1 MSFQVKIKNIG
12 KLADADIRIGDLTVF
27 AGPNNTGKSFVS
39 KLLYSLFNAMNA
51 DPVKG
56 YMNNSMKPVRILL
69 RRLIRR
75 IPIEDDSLSSL
86 FEEMNKEF
94 EKLRNLI
101 KEYST
106 DEFEELGKIILD
118 CLEKTNRMEKISKDI
133 ISLLKANENDIENKY
148 NPVPPAHSRL
158 VRSSKQIAENIER
171 RRVIM
176 FLEDLIRSLS
186 KLNNTFESGSE
197 QIFHDSMRWKIE
209 QSLIQNFQVSK
220 LPHLQDVESTSSEVE
235 IEGFGNFKIVNDKP
249 QFRITL
255 AQTYANLIYLESP
268 FYWKLKNAL
277 ENIRDYPSFRRPG
290 DRERLSGVP
299 EYFYDLARA
308 LKFQYTGDMAF
319 PHIYERLT
327 GKDVMGGKMAL
338 SETGDLLFHEN
349 GRQFPMSLTA
359 TGVAN
364 LGILALLIERKVLDK
379 GAFLFID
386 EPEAHLHPAWQ
397 VIMAEALFDIAKQ
410 GAKVVIATH
419 SPDILKWLEVH
430 AKENPEDKKLIALN
444 HFTYQGIRDSE
455 QDFEVKMAMIKKS
468 LTEPFSNL
476 YLKGLTL

>member
-51 DPVKG
+51 KHIA
-56 YMNNSMKPVRILL
+56 NCVRTIVDQLPLALRSPESEFFSGHADLASLTVTAKKLEDLLHNYRDGNFKKLDVTWLDILG
-69 RRLIRR
+69 
-75 IPIEDDSLSSL
+75 
-86 FEEMNKEF
+86 
-94 EKLRNLI
+94 
-101 KEYST
+101 
-106 DEFEELGKIILD
+106 ELGK
-118 CLEKTNRMEKISKDI
+118 LEENLNLSIQKTKEKKEELPP
-133 ISLLKANENDIENKY
+133 SLTNFVYRKNAL
-148 NPVPPAHSRL
+148 
-158 VRSSKQIAENIER
+158 
-171 RRVIM
+171 
-176 FLEDLIRSLS
+176 LEIGFRTYTATCIGKKIQEGLI
-186 KLNNTFESGSE
+186 G
-197 QIFHDSMRWKIE
+197 
-209 QSLIQNFQVSK
+209 NFQVSQ
-220 LPHLQDVESTSSEVE
+220 LFNLQKEKDKESEVDIHNFGK
-235 IEGFGNFKIVNDKP
+235 IELLYEGIEFDMRGYCLHRDYSDV
-249 QFRITL
+249 
-255 AQTYANLIYLESP
+255 IYLESP

-277 ENIRDYPSFRRPG
+277 EIIEDPYDSIAKMGRK
-290 DRERLSGVP
+290 RLSGVP

-319 PHIYERLT
+319 PNVYERLT
-327 GKDVMGGKMAL
+327 GKDVIGGKVAL
-338 SETGDLLFHEN
+338 SETGDLLFREN
-349 GRQFPMSLTA
+349 ARQFPMSLTA

-379 GAFLFID
+379 GTFLFID

-397 VIMAEALFDIAKQ
+397 VIMAEALFNIAKQ

-444 HFTYQGIRDSE
+444 HFTHQGVRDSE

>member
-27 AGPNNTGKSFVS
+27 TGPNNTGKSFVS
-39 KLLYSLFNAMNA
+39 KLLYSLFNAINV
-51 DPVKG
+51 DPVKR
-56 YMNNSMKPVRILL
+56 YIDNLMEPVRYLL
-69 RRLIRR
+69 KRLIRR
-75 IPIEDDSLSSL
+75 IQIDDDSISLL
-86 FEEMNKEF
+86 FEEMNEEF
-94 EKLRNLI
+94 KKLENLI
-101 KEYST
+101 KEYSAG
-106 DEFEELGKIILD
+106 DHEYLDKIILELS
-118 CLEKTNRMEKISKDI
+118 LENLTMMEKIYSKIVLTMRAKEDSRRPRY
-133 ISLLKANENDIENKY
+133 ISML
-148 NPVPPAHSRL
+148 
-158 VRSSKQIAENIER
+158 
-171 RRVIM
+171 
-176 FLEDLIRSLS
+176 FEDLNQSLN
-186 KLNNTFESGSE
+186 KLKNTFESGGE
-197 QIFHDSMRWKIE
+197 EILRNSMRWKIE
-209 QSLIQNFQVSK
+209 QNLIQNFQTPKISD
-220 LPHLQDVESTSSEVE
+220 LQGIESASPEVG
-235 IEGFGNFKIVNDKP
+235 IEGFGTVKIVNGNL
-249 QFRITL
+249 QFSIDHE
-255 AQTYANLIYLESP
+255 QTYSNLIYLESP

-277 ENIRDYPSFRRPG
+277 ENIRGYPSFWRSG

-319 PHIYERLT
+319 PNVYERLT
-327 GKDVMGGKMAL
+327 SKDVIGGKMAL

-379 GAFLFID
+379 GTFLFID
-386 EPEAHLHPAWQ
+386 DPEAHLHPAWQ
-397 VIMAEALFDIAKQ
+397 VVMAEALFNIAKQ

-444 HFTYQGIRDSE
+444 HFTHQGVRDSE

>member
-27 AGPNNTGKSFVS
+27 AGPNNTGKSFIS
-39 KLLYSLFNAMNA
+39 KFLYSLFDAMNA
-51 DPVKG
+51 DPIKG
-56 YMNNSMKPVRILL
+56 YIENLMKSVRYPL
-69 RRLIRR
+69 RKLSRWSRVDVSI
-75 IPIEDDSLSSL
+75 SSL
-86 FEEMNKEF
+86 FEEMNEEF
-94 EKLRNLI
+94 RELGNLVEKC
-101 KEYST
+101 SAG
-106 DEFEELGKIILD
+106 DFEELDEIVPECFEKVNKIGKIYKEIVSSIKAKEDNKMPRYTGVLFEN
-118 CLEKTNRMEKISKDI
+118 LSQPLNKLKNAFRWESEKI
-133 ISLLKANENDIENKY
+133 
-148 NPVPPAHSRL
+148 L
-158 VRSSKQIAENIER
+158 VDA
-171 RRVIM
+171 V
-176 FLEDLIRSLS
+176 
-186 KLNNTFESGSE
+186 T
-197 QIFHDSMRWKIE
+197 WKIE
-209 QSLIQNFQVSK
+209 QNLIRNFQVPKISD
-220 LPHLQDVESTSSEVE
+220 LRGVESTFPEVE
-235 IEGFGNFKIVNDKP
+235 IEGFGNVKIVNEKP
-249 QFRITL
+249 RFRIKL

-308 LKFQYTGDMAF
+308 LKFQYTGDISF
-319 PHIYERLT
+319 PDVYERLT
-327 GKDVMGGKMAL
+327 GKDVIGGKMAL

-379 GAFLFID
+379 GTFLFID

-397 VIMAEALFDIAKQ
+397 VVMAEALFDIAKQ

-419 SPDILKWLEVH
+419 SPDILKWLELH
-430 AKENPEDKKLIALN
+430 AKEKPEDKKLIALN
-444 HFTYQGIRDSE
+444 HFTHQRIRDSE

>member
-12 KLADADIRIGDLTVF
+12 KLTDADIRIGDLTVF

-51 DPVKG
+51 DPIKG
-56 YMNNSMKPVRILL
+56 YIENLMKSVRYPL
-69 RRLIRR
+69 RRLSRWSRVENVSI
-75 IPIEDDSLSSL
+75 SSL
-86 FEEMNKEF
+86 FEEINEEFRELGNLVEKCSAGDFEELDEIVPECFEKANKMEKIYSEIVLTMRTKENNKMPRYTGVLF
-94 EKLRNLI
+94 ENLSQPLNKLRNAFRW
-101 KEYST
+101 KS
-106 DEFEELGKIILD
+106 GKI
-118 CLEKTNRMEKISKDI
+118 
-133 ISLLKANENDIENKY
+133 
-148 NPVPPAHSRL
+148 
-158 VRSSKQIAENIER
+158 
-171 RRVIM
+171 
-176 FLEDLIRSLS
+176 LIDAM
-186 KLNNTFESGSE
+186 T
-197 QIFHDSMRWKIE
+197 WKIE
-209 QSLIQNFQVSK
+209 QNLIRNFQVSK
-220 LPHLQDVESTSSEVE
+220 ISDLEGVESTFPEVE
-235 IEGFGNFKIVNDKP
+235 IEGSGNFNIVNEKP
-249 QFRITL
+249 RFRIKL
-255 AQTYANLIYLESP
+255 AQIYSNLLYLESP

-319 PHIYERLT
+319 PNVYERLT
-327 GKDVMGGKMAL
+327 SKDVIGGKMAL

-379 GAFLFID
+379 GTFLFID

-397 VIMAEALFDIAKQ
+397 VIMAEALFNIAKQ

-419 SPDILKWLEVH
+419 SPDILQTLEAL
-430 AKENPEDKKLIALN
+430 AKKNPKDQSLIALN
-444 HFTYQGIRDSE
+444 QFPPDDNIIE
-455 QDFEVKMAMIKKS
+455 EDFETKMENIMHE
-468 LTEPFSNL
+468 LTKPFSNQYIESL
-476 YLKGLTL
+476 

>member
-39 KLLYSLFNAMNA
+39 KLLYSLFNAIYI
-51 DPVKG
+51 DPVKD
-56 YMNNSMKPVRILL
+56 YIDNLMKPVRILL
-69 RRLIRR
+69 RKLIQR
-75 IPIEDDSLSSL
+75 IQIADDSISL
-86 FEEMNKEF
+86 LFGEMNEEF
-94 EKLRNLI
+94 KKLENLI
-101 KEYST
+101 KEYSA
-106 DEFEELGKIILD
+106 DDHEDLDKIILIELS
-118 CLEKTNRMEKISKDI
+118 LENLTNMEKI
-133 ISLLKANENDIENKY
+133 
-148 NPVPPAHSRL
+148 
-158 VRSSKQIAENIER
+158 
-171 RRVIM
+171 
-176 FLEDLIRSLS
+176 
-186 KLNNTFESGSE
+186 
-197 QIFHDSMRWKIE
+197 MRWKIE
-209 QSLIQNFQVSK
+209 QNLIQNFQVPK
-220 LPHLQDVESTSSEVE
+220 LSDLQDVESTSSEVE
-235 IEGFGNFKIVNDKP
+235 IEGFGTFKIINEEP
-249 QFRITL
+249 LFSINL
-255 AQTYANLIYLESP
+255 AQTYSNLIYLESP

-277 ENIRDYPSFRRPG
+277 ENIRDYPSFRRLG

-319 PHIYERLT
+319 PNVYERLT
-327 GKDVMGGKMAL
+327 SKDVIGGKMAL

-379 GAFLFID
+379 GTFLFID

-397 VIMAEALFDIAKQ
+397 DVMAEALFNIAKQ

-444 HFTYQGIRDSE
+444 HFTHQGIRDSE

>member
-56 YMNNSMKPVRILL
+56 YIDNLMEPVRYLL
-69 RRLIRR
+69 KRLSRR
-75 IPIEDDSLSSL
+75 IQIEDDLMSPS

-94 EKLRNLI
+94 KKLENLI

-106 DEFEELGKIILD
+106 DDYEELDKIVPE
-118 CLEKTNRMEKISKDI
+118 CFEKANKIEKIYKEIVSSIRAKEDKKMPRYTGV
-133 ISLLKANENDIENKY
+133 LFENVSQPLNKLR
-148 NPVPPAHSRL
+148 NAFRWESEKIL
-158 VRSSKQIAENIER
+158 VDAMTWKIKQN
-171 RRVIM
+171 
-176 FLEDLIRSLS
+176 LIR
-186 KLNNTFESGSE
+186 
-197 QIFHDSMRWKIE
+197 
-209 QSLIQNFQVSK
+209 NFQVPKISD
-220 LPHLQDVESTSSEVE
+220 LQGVESTFQEVE
-235 IEGFGNFKIVNDKP
+235 IEGFGIFKIVNGKP
-249 QFRITL
+249 RFRIRL
-255 AQTYANLIYLESP
+255 AQIYSNLLYLESP

-277 ENIRDYPSFRRPG
+277 ESIRDYPGFRPDG
-290 DRERLSGVP
+290 RERLSGVP

-319 PHIYERLT
+319 PDVYERLIS
-327 GKDVMGGKMAL
+327 KDVIGGKMVL
-338 SETGDLLFHEN
+338 SETGDLLFREK

-379 GAFLFID
+379 GTFLFID

-397 VIMAEALFDIAKQ
+397 VIMAEALFNIAKQ
-410 GAKVVIATH
+410 GAKVVMATH

-444 HFTYQGIRDSE
+444 HFTHQGIRDSE

>member
-39 KLLYSLFNAMNA
+39 KLLYSLFNAINV

-56 YMNNSMKPVRILL
+56 YIDNLMEPVRYILK
-69 RRLIRR
+69 RLSRR
-75 IPIEDDSLSSL
+75 IQIEDDSISLL
-86 FEEMNKEF
+86 FEEMNEEF
-94 EKLRNLI
+94 RELGNLVEKC
-101 KEYST
+101 SAG
-106 DEFEELGKIILD
+106 DFEELAEIIPECSEKANKI
-118 CLEKTNRMEKISKDI
+118 EKIHSEIVLTMRTKENHKMPRYTGVLFENL
-133 ISLLKANENDIENKY
+133 SHPLNKLKNVFRWESEKI
-148 NPVPPAHSRL
+148 L
-158 VRSSKQIAENIER
+158 VDA
-171 RRVIM
+171 M
-176 FLEDLIRSLS
+176 
-186 KLNNTFESGSE
+186 T
-197 QIFHDSMRWKIE
+197 WKIE
-209 QSLIQNFQVSK
+209 QNLLRNFQVPKISD
-220 LPHLQDVESTSSEVE
+220 LQGVESTFPEVE
-235 IEGFGNFKIVNDKP
+235 IEGFGIFKIVNGKP
-249 QFRITL
+249 RFRISL
-255 AQTYANLIYLESP
+255 AQTYPNLIYLESP

-277 ENIRDYPSFRRPG
+277 ESIHDYPSFRRPG

-319 PHIYERLT
+319 PDVYERLIS
-327 GKDVMGGKMAL
+327 KDVIGGKMAL

-379 GAFLFID
+379 GTFLFID
-386 EPEAHLHPAWQ
+386 EPEVHLHPAWQ
-397 VIMAEALFDIAKQ
+397 VIMAEALFNIAKQ
-410 GAKVVIATH
+410 GARVVIATH

-444 HFTYQGIRDSE
+444 HFTHQGIRASD
-455 QDFEVKMAMIKKS
+455 QDFEVKMAVIKKS

>member
-39 KLLYSLFNAMNA
+39 KLLYSLFNAINV
-51 DPVKG
+51 DPVKR
-56 YMNNSMKPVRILL
+56 YIDNLMEPVRYLL
-69 RRLIRR
+69 KRLIRR
-75 IPIEDDSLSSL
+75 IQIDDDSISLL
-86 FEEMNKEF
+86 FEEMNEEF
-94 EKLRNLI
+94 EKLKYLI
-101 KEYST
+101 KKYSA
-106 DEFEELGKIILD
+106 DDHEDLDKIILELS
-118 CLEKTNRMEKISKDI
+118 LENLAMMEKIYSKIVLTMRAKEDNRKPRY
-133 ISLLKANENDIENKY
+133 ISML
-148 NPVPPAHSRL
+148 
-158 VRSSKQIAENIER
+158 
-171 RRVIM
+171 
-176 FLEDLIRSLS
+176 FEDLNQSLN
-186 KLNNTFESGSE
+186 KLKNTFESGGE
-197 QIFHDSMRWKIE
+197 EILRNSMRWKIE
-209 QSLIQNFQVSK
+209 QNLIQNFQTPKISD
-220 LPHLQDVESTSSEVE
+220 LQGIESASPEVG
-235 IEGFGNFKIVNDKP
+235 IEGFGTVKIVNGNL
-249 QFRITL
+249 QFSIDHE
-255 AQTYANLIYLESP
+255 QTYSNLIYLESP

-277 ENIRDYPSFRRPG
+277 ENTRDYPSFRRPG

-299 EYFYDLARA
+299 EYFYDLARE

-319 PHIYERLT
+319 PNVYERLIS
-327 GKDVMGGKMAL
+327 KDVMGGKMAL
-338 SETGDLLFHEN
+338 SETGDLLFREK

-397 VIMAEALFDIAKQ
+397 VVMAEALFDIAKQ

-444 HFTYQGIRDSE
+444 QFPIRSNAEDV
-455 QDFEVKMAMIKKS
+455 DFEIKIDRIKQE
-468 LTEPFSNL
+468 LTKPFANL
-476 YLKGLTL
+476 YIKGL

>member
-56 YMNNSMKPVRILL
+56 YIDNLMEPVRYLL
-69 RRLIRR
+69 KRLSRR
-75 IPIEDDSLSSL
+75 IQIEDDLMSPL

-94 EKLRNLI
+94 KKLENLI

-106 DEFEELGKIILD
+106 DDYEELDKIILGLS
-118 CLEKTNRMEKISKDI
+118 LENLTMMEKIYSKIVLTMRAKEDSRRPRY
-133 ISLLKANENDIENKY
+133 ISML
-148 NPVPPAHSRL
+148 
-158 VRSSKQIAENIER
+158 
-171 RRVIM
+171 
-176 FLEDLIRSLS
+176 FEDLNQSLN
-186 KLNNTFESGSE
+186 KLKNTFESGGE
-197 QIFHDSMRWKIE
+197 EILRNSMRWKIE
-209 QSLIQNFQVSK
+209 QNLIQNFQTPKISD
-220 LPHLQDVESTSSEVE
+220 LQGIESASPEVG
-235 IEGFGNFKIVNDKP
+235 IEGFETVKIVNGNLKFSIDHE
-249 QFRITL
+249 
-255 AQTYANLIYLESP
+255 QTYSNLIYLESP

-277 ENIRDYPSFRRPG
+277 ENIRGYPSFWRSG
-290 DRERLSGVP
+290 DRERLSSVP

-308 LKFQYTGDMAF
+308 VKFQYTGDMAF
-319 PHIYERLT
+319 PDVYERLIS
-327 GKDVMGGKMAL
+327 KDVIGGKMVL
-338 SETGDLLFHEN
+338 SETGDLLFREKGH
-349 GRQFPMSLTA
+349 QFPMSLTA

-397 VIMAEALFDIAKQ
+397 VIMAEALFEIAKQ
-410 GAKVVIATH
+410 GARVVIATH